1 MRRAP
6 VGAPAATLCED
17 ARVRLSYW
25 ERVVA
30 DGYRVPHG
38 AALDDLTTDLV
49 KMLGDPDPRVRDDIA
64 YSVLSTWVSEGVYDE
79 LLAGLGDGLVLG
91 LRVGLGEDGTDT
103 VLRRSFSAVGLTAVI
118 ARDNAVHTLHPTT
131 VLTWADRSVAW
142 FLSERDLRGW
152 DPDRGWLHPVAH
164 GSDLLS
170 TLAASRYLGAEEL
183 HVLLDV
189 VAERL
194 LIPTEHRFTAGED
207 DRLAYATMSLL
218 HRDLVSVDVLESWLE
233 RVASIWAEPLTPG
246 ARESATRANGIAY
259 ARALHLQLLL
269 GVTGTPV
276 QDAMAVPS
284 VTPSCR
290 PDILI
295 ALQRSLRSSAPN
307 IFRRAPEAR

>member
-1 MRRAP
+1 M
-6 VGAPAATLCED
+6 
-17 ARVRLSYW
+17 RLSYW

-49 KMLGDPDPRVRDDIA
+49 KMLGDGDPRVRDDIA

-103 VLRRSFSAVGLTAVI
+103 VLRRSFSAVGLAAVI

-142 FLSERDLRGW
+142 FLAERDLRGW
-152 DPDRGWLHPVAH
+152 VPERGWVHAGAH
-164 GSDLLS
+164 GADLLG
-170 TLAASRYLGAEEL
+170 TLAASRYLGPEEL
-183 HVLLDV
+183 RVLLDV
-189 VAERL
+189 IAERL
-194 LIPTEHRFTAGED
+194 LIPTEHRFAAGED
-207 DRLAYATMSLL
+207 DRLAFATMSLL
-218 HRDLVSVDVLESWLE
+218 HRDLVSVDELESWLD
-233 RVASIWAEPLTPG
+233 RVAALWADPLTPG
-246 ARESATRANGIAY
+246 ERESATRTNAVAY

-276 QDAMAVPS
+276 QDSMAIPAVNPG
-284 VTPSCR
+284 CR
-290 PDILI
+290 PDLLI
-295 ALQRSLRSSAPN
+295 ALQRSLRSSAPL
-307 IFRRAPEAR
+307 ILRRA

>member
-1 MRRAP
+1 
-6 VGAPAATLCED
+6 
-17 ARVRLSYW
+17 VRLSYW

-49 KMLGDPDPRVRDDIA
+49 KMLGDGDPRVRDDIA

-103 VLRRSFSAVGLTAVI
+103 VLRRSFSAVGLAAVI

-142 FLSERDLRGW
+142 FLAERDLRGW
-152 DPDRGWLHPVAH
+152 VPERGWVHAVAH
-164 GSDLLS
+164 GADLLG
-170 TLAASRYLGAEEL
+170 TLAASRYLGPEEL
-183 HVLLDV
+183 RVLLDV
-189 VAERL
+189 IAERL
-194 LIPTEHRFTAGED
+194 LIPTEHRFAAGED
-207 DRLAYATMSLL
+207 DRLAFATMSLL
-218 HRDLVSVDVLESWLE
+218 HRDLVSVDELESWLD
-233 RVASIWAEPLTPG
+233 RVAALWADPLTPG
-246 ARESATRANGIAY
+246 ERESATRTNAVAY

-276 QDAMAVPS
+276 QDSMAIPAVNPG
-284 VTPSCR
+284 CR
-290 PDILI
+290 PDLLI
-295 ALQRSLRSSAPN
+295 ALQRSLRSSAPL
-307 IFRRAPEAR
+307 ILRRA

>member
-1 MRRAP
+1 M
-6 VGAPAATLCED
+6 
-17 ARVRLSYW
+17 RLSYW

-49 KMLGDPDPRVRDDIA
+49 KMLGDGDPRVRDDIA

-103 VLRRSFSAVGLTAVI
+103 VLRRSFSAVGLAAVI

-142 FLSERDLRGW
+142 FLAERDLRGW
-152 DPDRGWLHPVAH
+152 VPERGWVHAVAH
-164 GSDLLS
+164 GADLLG
-170 TLAASRYLGAEEL
+170 TLAASRYLGSEEL
-183 HVLLDV
+183 RVLLDV
-189 VAERL
+189 IAERL
-194 LIPTEHRFTAGED
+194 LIPTEHRFAAGED
-207 DRLAYATMSLL
+207 DRLAFATMSLL
-218 HRDLVSVDVLESWLE
+218 HRDLVSVDELESWLD
-233 RVASIWAEPLTPG
+233 RVAALWADPVTPG
-246 ARESATRANGIAY
+246 EHEPATRANAVAY

-276 QDAMAVPS
+276 QDSMAIPAVNPG
-284 VTPSCR
+284 CR
-290 PDILI
+290 PDLLI
-295 ALQRSLRSSAPN
+295 ALQRSLRTSAPL
-307 IFRRAPEAR
+307 ILRRA

>member
-1 MRRAP
+1 M
-6 VGAPAATLCED
+6 
-17 ARVRLSYW
+17 RLSYW

-49 KMLGDPDPRVRDDIA
+49 KMLGDGDPRVRDDIA

-103 VLRRSFSAVGLTAVI
+103 VLRRSFSAVGLAAVI
-118 ARDNAVHTLHPTT
+118 TRDNAVHTLHPTT

-142 FLSERDLRGW
+142 FLAERDLRGW
-152 DPDRGWLHPVAH
+152 VPERGWVHAVAH
-164 GSDLLS
+164 GADLLG
-170 TLAASRYLGAEEL
+170 TLAASRYLGSEEL
-183 HVLLDV
+183 RVLLDV

-194 LIPTEHRFTAGED
+194 LIPTEHRFAAGED
-207 DRLAYATMSLL
+207 DRLAFATMSLL
-218 HRDLVSVDVLESWLE
+218 HRDLVSVDELESWLD
-233 RVASIWAEPLTPG
+233 RVAALWADPVTPG
-246 ARESATRANGIAY
+246 EHEPATRANAVAY

-276 QDAMAVPS
+276 QDSMAIPAVNPG
-284 VTPSCR
+284 CR
-290 PDILI
+290 PDLLI
-295 ALQRSLRSSAPN
+295 ALQRSLRTSAPL
-307 IFRRAPEAR
+307 ILRRA

>member
-1 MRRAP
+1 
-6 VGAPAATLCED
+6 
-17 ARVRLSYW
+17 VRLSYW

-49 KMLGDPDPRVRDDIA
+49 KMLGDGDPRVRDDIA

-103 VLRRSFSAVGLTAVI
+103 VLRRSFSAVGLAAVI

-142 FLSERDLRGW
+142 FLAERDLRGW
-152 DPDRGWLHPVAH
+152 VPERGWVHAGAH
-164 GSDLLS
+164 GADLLG
-170 TLAASRYLGAEEL
+170 TLAASRYLGPEEL
-183 HVLLDV
+183 RVLLDV
-189 VAERL
+189 IAERL
-194 LIPTEHRFTAGED
+194 LIPTEHRFAAGED
-207 DRLAYATMSLL
+207 DRLAFATMSLL
-218 HRDLVSVDVLESWLE
+218 HRDLVSVDELESWLD
-233 RVASIWAEPLTPG
+233 RVAALWADPLTPG
-246 ARESATRANGIAY
+246 ERESATRTNAVAY

-276 QDAMAVPS
+276 QDSMAIPAVNPG
-284 VTPSCR
+284 CR
-290 PDILI
+290 PDLLI
-295 ALQRSLRSSAPN
+295 ALQRSLRSSAPL
-307 IFRRAPEAR
+307 ILRRA

>member
-1 MRRAP
+1 
-6 VGAPAATLCED
+6 
-17 ARVRLSYW
+17 VRLSYW

-49 KMLGDPDPRVRDDIA
+49 KMLGDGDPRVRDDIA

-103 VLRRSFSAVGLTAVI
+103 VLRRSFSAVGLAAVI

-142 FLSERDLRGW
+142 FLAERDLRGW
-152 DPDRGWLHPVAH
+152 VPERGWVHAGAH
-164 GSDLLS
+164 GADLLG
-170 TLAASRYLGAEEL
+170 TLAASRYLGSEEL
-183 HVLLDV
+183 RVLLDV
-189 VAERL
+189 IAERL
-194 LIPTEHRFTAGED
+194 LIPTEHRFAAGED
-207 DRLAYATMSLL
+207 DRLAFATMSLL
-218 HRDLVSVDVLESWLE
+218 HRDLVSVDELESWLD
-233 RVASIWAEPLTPG
+233 RVAALWADPLTPG
-246 ARESATRANGIAY
+246 ERESATRTNAVAY

-276 QDAMAVPS
+276 QDSMAIPAVNPG
-284 VTPSCR
+284 CR
-290 PDILI
+290 PDLLI
-295 ALQRSLRSSAPN
+295 ALQRSLRSSAPL
-307 IFRRAPEAR
+307 ILRRA

>member
-1 MRRAP
+1 M
-6 VGAPAATLCED
+6 
-17 ARVRLSYW
+17 RLSYW

-49 KMLGDPDPRVRDDIA
+49 KMLGDGDPRVRDDIA

-103 VLRRSFSAVGLTAVI
+103 VLRRSFSAVGLAAVI

-142 FLSERDLRGW
+142 FLAERDLRGW
-152 DPDRGWLHPVAH
+152 VPERGWVHAVAH
-164 GSDLLS
+164 GADLLG
-170 TLAASRYLGAEEL
+170 TLAASRYLGSEEL
-183 HVLLDV
+183 RVLLDV
-189 VAERL
+189 IAERL
-194 LIPTEHRFTAGED
+194 LIPTEHRFAAGED
-207 DRLAYATMSLL
+207 DRLAFATMSLL
-218 HRDLVSVDVLESWLE
+218 HRDLVSVDELESWLD
-233 RVASIWAEPLTPG
+233 RVAALWADPVTPG
-246 ARESATRANGIAY
+246 EHEPATRANAVAY

-276 QDAMAVPS
+276 QDSMAIPAVNPG
-284 VTPSCR
+284 CR
-290 PDILI
+290 PDLLI
-295 ALQRSLRSSAPN
+295 ALQRSVRSSAPL
-307 IFRRAPEAR
+307 ILRRA

>member
-1 MRRAP
+1 
-6 VGAPAATLCED
+6 
-17 ARVRLSYW
+17 VRLSYW

-30 DGYRVPHG
+30 DGYRVPYG

-49 KMLGDPDPRVRDDIA
+49 MMLGDGDPRVRDDIA
-64 YSVLSTWVSEGVYDE
+64 YSVLSTWVSEGIYDE

-103 VLRRSFSAVGLTAVI
+103 VLRRSFSAVALAAVI

-142 FLSERDLRGW
+142 FLAERDLRGW
-152 DPDRGWLHPVAH
+152 VPERGWVYAAAH
-164 GSDLLS
+164 GADLFA
-170 TLAASRYLGAEEL
+170 TLAASRHLGAEEL
-183 HVLLDV
+183 RVLLDV

-194 LIPTEHRFTAGED
+194 LIPTEHLYAAGED

-218 HRDLVSVDVLESWLE
+218 HRDLVSVDTLESWLE
-233 RVASIWAEPLTPG
+233 RLATLWSEPLTPG

-269 GVTGTPV
+269 GVSGTPT
-276 QDAMAVPS
+276 QDAMANPA

-290 PDILI
+290 PDLLI
-295 ALQRSLRSSAPN
+295 ALQRSLRSSEPR
-307 IFRRAPEAR
+307 IFRRA

>member
-1 MRRAP
+1 
-6 VGAPAATLCED
+6 
-17 ARVRLSYW
+17 VRLSYW

-49 KMLGDPDPRVRDDIA
+49 KMLGDGDPRVRDDIA

-103 VLRRSFSAVGLTAVI
+103 VLRRSFSAVGLAAVI

-142 FLSERDLRGW
+142 FLAERDLRGW
-152 DPDRGWLHPVAH
+152 VPERGWVHAGAH
-164 GSDLLS
+164 GADLLG
-170 TLAASRYLGAEEL
+170 TLVASRYLGSEEL
-183 HVLLDV
+183 RVLLDV
-189 VAERL
+189 IAERL
-194 LIPTEHRFTAGED
+194 LIPTEHRFAAGED
-207 DRLAYATMSLL
+207 DRLAFATMSLL
-218 HRDLVSVDVLESWLE
+218 HRDLVSVDELESWLD
-233 RVASIWAEPLTPG
+233 RVAALWADPLTPG
-246 ARESATRANGIAY
+246 ERESATRTNAVAY

-276 QDAMAVPS
+276 QDSMAIPAVNPG
-284 VTPSCR
+284 CR
-290 PDILI
+290 PDLLI
-295 ALQRSLRSSAPN
+295 ALQRSLRSSAPL
-307 IFRRAPEAR
+307 ILRRA

>member
-1 MRRAP
+1 M
-6 VGAPAATLCED
+6 
-17 ARVRLSYW
+17 RLSYW

-49 KMLGDPDPRVRDDIA
+49 KMLGDGDPRVRDDIA

-103 VLRRSFSAVGLTAVI
+103 VLRRSFSAVGLAAVI

-142 FLSERDLRGW
+142 FLAERDLRGW
-152 DPDRGWLHPVAH
+152 VPERGWVHAVAH
-164 GSDLLS
+164 GADLLG
-170 TLAASRYLGAEEL
+170 TLAASRYLGSEEL
-183 HVLLDV
+183 RVLLDV
-189 VAERL
+189 IAERL
-194 LIPTEHRFTAGED
+194 LIPTEHRFAAGED
-207 DRLAYATMSLL
+207 DRLAFATMSLL
-218 HRDLVSVDVLESWLE
+218 HRDLVSVDELESWLD
-233 RVASIWAEPLTPG
+233 RVAALWTDPVTPG
-246 ARESATRANGIAY
+246 ERESATRTNAVAY

-276 QDAMAVPS
+276 QDSMAIPAVNPG
-284 VTPSCR
+284 CR
-290 PDILI
+290 PDLLI
-295 ALQRSLRSSAPN
+295 ALQRSLRSSAPL
-307 IFRRAPEAR
+307 IFRRA

>member
-1 MRRAP
+1 MEASRHA
-6 VGAPAATLCED
+6 LCQD

-49 KMLGDPDPRVRDDIA
+49 KMLGDGDPRVRDDIA

-91 LRVGLGEDGTDT
+91 LRVGLGEDGSDT
-103 VLRRSFSAVGLTAVI
+103 VFRRSFSAVGLAAVI

-142 FLSERDLRGW
+142 LLAERDLRGW
-152 DPDRGWLHPVAH
+152 VPERGWVHAVAH
-164 GSDLLS
+164 GADLLG
-170 TLAASRYLGAEEL
+170 TLAASRYLGSEEL
-183 HVLLDV
+183 RVLLDV
-189 VAERL
+189 IAERL
-194 LIPTEHRFTAGED
+194 LIPTEHRFAAGEE
-207 DRLAYATMSLL
+207 DRLAFATMSLL
-218 HRDLVSVDVLESWLE
+218 HRDLVSVDELESWLD
-233 RVASIWAEPLTPG
+233 RVAALWADPVTPG
-246 ARESATRANGIAY
+246 ERESATRTNAVAY

-276 QDAMAVPS
+276 QDSMAIPAVNPG
-284 VTPSCR
+284 CR
-290 PDILI
+290 PDLLI
-295 ALQRSLRSSAPN
+295 ALQRSLRSSAPLVL
-307 IFRRAPEAR
+307 RRA

>member
-1 MRRAP
+1 M
-6 VGAPAATLCED
+6 
-17 ARVRLSYW
+17 RLSYW

-49 KMLGDPDPRVRDDIA
+49 KMLGDGDPRVRDDIA

-103 VLRRSFSAVGLTAVI
+103 VLRRSFSAVGLAAVI

-142 FLSERDLRGW
+142 FLAERDLRGW
-152 DPDRGWLHPVAH
+152 VPERGWVHAVAH
-164 GSDLLS
+164 GADLLG
-170 TLAASRYLGAEEL
+170 TLAASRYLGSEEL
-183 HVLLDV
+183 RVLLDV
-189 VAERL
+189 IAERL
-194 LIPTEHRFTAGED
+194 LIPTEHRFAAGED
-207 DRLAYATMSLL
+207 DRLAFATMSLL
-218 HRDLVSVDVLESWLE
+218 HRDLVSVDELESWLD
-233 RVASIWAEPLTPG
+233 RVAALWADPVTPG
-246 ARESATRANGIAY
+246 EREPATRANAVAY

-276 QDAMAVPS
+276 QDSMAIPAVNPG
-284 VTPSCR
+284 CR
-290 PDILI
+290 PDLLI
-295 ALQRSLRSSAPN
+295 ALQRSLRSSAPL
-307 IFRRAPEAR
+307 IFRRA

>member
-1 MRRAP
+1 M
-6 VGAPAATLCED
+6 
-17 ARVRLSYW
+17 RLSYW

-49 KMLGDPDPRVRDDIA
+49 KMLGDGDPRVRDDIA

-103 VLRRSFSAVGLTAVI
+103 VLRRSFSAVGLAAVI

-142 FLSERDLRGW
+142 FLAERDLRGW
-152 DPDRGWLHPVAH
+152 VPERGWVHAVAH
-164 GSDLLS
+164 GADLLG
-170 TLAASRYLGAEEL
+170 TLAASRYLGSEEL
-183 HVLLDV
+183 RVLLDV
-189 VAERL
+189 IAERL
-194 LIPTEHRFTAGED
+194 LIPTEHRFAAGED
-207 DRLAYATMSLL
+207 DRLAFATMSLL
-218 HRDLVSVDVLESWLE
+218 HRDLVSVDELESWLD
-233 RVASIWAEPLTPG
+233 RVAALWADPVTPG
-246 ARESATRANGIAY
+246 EHEPATRANAVAY

-276 QDAMAVPS
+276 QDSMAIPAVNPG
-284 VTPSCR
+284 CR
-290 PDILI
+290 PDLLI
-295 ALQRSLRSSAPN
+295 ALQRSLRSSAPL
-307 IFRRAPEAR
+307 ILRRA

>member
-1 MRRAP
+1 
-6 VGAPAATLCED
+6 
-17 ARVRLSYW
+17 VRLSYW

-49 KMLGDPDPRVRDDIA
+49 KMLGDGDPRVRDDIA

-103 VLRRSFSAVGLTAVI
+103 VLRRSFSAVGLAAVI

-142 FLSERDLRGW
+142 FLAERDLRGW
-152 DPDRGWLHPVAH
+152 VPERGWVHAVAH
-164 GSDLLS
+164 GADLLG
-170 TLAASRYLGAEEL
+170 TLAASRYLGSEEL
-183 HVLLDV
+183 RVLLDV
-189 VAERL
+189 IAERL
-194 LIPTEHRFTAGED
+194 LIPTEHGFAAGED
-207 DRLAYATMSLL
+207 DRLAFATMSLL
-218 HRDLVSVDVLESWLE
+218 HRDLVSVDELESWLD
-233 RVASIWAEPLTPG
+233 RVAALWADPLTPG
-246 ARESATRANGIAY
+246 ERESPTRTNAVAY

-276 QDAMAVPS
+276 QDSMAIPAVNPG
-284 VTPSCR
+284 CR
-290 PDILI
+290 PDLLI
-295 ALQRSLRSSAPN
+295 ALQRSLRSSAPL
-307 IFRRAPEAR
+307 ILRRA

>member
-1 MRRAP
+1 MEAS
-6 VGAPAATLCED
+6 GHALCQD

-49 KMLGDPDPRVRDDIA
+49 KMLGDGDPRVRDDIA

-103 VLRRSFSAVGLTAVI
+103 VLRRSFSAVGLAAVI

-142 FLSERDLRGW
+142 FLAERDLRGW
-152 DPDRGWLHPVAH
+152 VPERGWVHAGAH
-164 GSDLLS
+164 GADLLG
-170 TLAASRYLGAEEL
+170 TLAASRYLGPEEL
-183 HVLLDV
+183 RVLLDV
-189 VAERL
+189 IAERL
-194 LIPTEHRFTAGED
+194 LIPTEHRFAAGED
-207 DRLAYATMSLL
+207 DRLAFATMSLL
-218 HRDLVSVDVLESWLE
+218 HRDLVSVDELESWLD
-233 RVASIWAEPLTPG
+233 RVAALWADPLTPG
-246 ARESATRANGIAY
+246 ERESATRTNAVAY

-276 QDAMAVPS
+276 QDSMAIPAVNPG
-284 VTPSCR
+284 CR
-290 PDILI
+290 PDLLI
-295 ALQRSLRSSAPN
+295 ALQRSLRSSAPL
-307 IFRRAPEAR
+307 ILRRA

>member
-1 MRRAP
+1 
-6 VGAPAATLCED
+6 
-17 ARVRLSYW
+17 VRLSYW

-49 KMLGDPDPRVRDDIA
+49 KMLGDGDPRVRDDIA

-103 VLRRSFSAVGLTAVI
+103 VLRRSFSAVGLAAVI

-142 FLSERDLRGW
+142 FLAERDLRGW
-152 DPDRGWLHPVAH
+152 VPERGWVHAVAH
-164 GSDLLS
+164 GADLLG
-170 TLAASRYLGAEEL
+170 TLTASRYLGSEEL
-183 HVLLDV
+183 RVLLDV
-189 VAERL
+189 IAERL
-194 LIPTEHRFTAGED
+194 LIPTEHRFAAGED
-207 DRLAYATMSLL
+207 DRLAFATMSLL
-218 HRDLVSVDVLESWLE
+218 HRDLVSVDELESWLD
-233 RVASIWAEPLTPG
+233 RVAALWADPVTPG
-246 ARESATRANGIAY
+246 ERESATRTNAVAY

-276 QDAMAVPS
+276 QDSMAIPAVNPG
-284 VTPSCR
+284 CR
-290 PDILI
+290 PDLLI
-295 ALQRSLRSSAPN
+295 ALQRSVRSSAPL
-307 IFRRAPEAR
+307 ILRRA